1 MGGRHSRRAYLGEQ
15 DNDQITYLVREN
27 RIMVRQTTSGRDDEQ
42 GGGGAGGR
50 SAKKLRNTAKIK
62 TEKQGEDFLRIKYRR
77 QKKNVKL
84 FATAQIKDK
93 ERKCEDL
100 KLKEK
105 GGKKT
110 WGTGHKPGAGR
121 GEI

>member
-42 GGGGAGGR
+42 GGEGAGGR

-77 QKKNVKL
+77 QKKMLSYLRQPKSRTKKENVK
-84 FATAQIKDK
+84 T
-93 ERKCEDL
+93 
-100 KLKEK
+100 
-105 GGKKT
+105 
-110 WGTGHKPGAGR
+110 
-121 GEI
+121 

>member
-1 MGGRHSRRAYLGEQ
+1 
-15 DNDQITYLVREN
+15 
-27 RIMVRQTTSGRDDEQ
+27 MVRQTTSGRDDEQ
-42 GGGGAGGR
+42 GGEGAGGR

-62 TEKQGEDFLRIKYRR
+62 TEKQGEDFLKIKYRR

-105 GGKKT
+105 GGKKNL
-110 WGTGHKPGAGR
+110 GNRP
-121 GEI
+121 